1 MRVGSLFV
9 LFSSLSSI
17 PLAITAC
24 VDPSEAPL
32 SVRDRLDSGEAQLLA
47 LTAESGGSIT
57 AKRRTSDGWAS
68 GTAALSVSH
77 GELTLIAG
85 KHGALSID
93 HLALDLGPVELPR
106 SLLGYEAQL
115 TDIHIRSGRPTAS
128 ATKWTGDDLA
138 RVTAQLPLELTWSLT
153 IRGEPSPLGAPRLPP
168 VPVNLVLTG
177 DADALRA
184 ELTARSPGVLW
195 SWADLLKLEDL
206 TLFVTASTPTP

>member
-1 MRVGSLFV
+1 MRVGSLLI

-17 PLAITAC
+17 PLAISAC
-24 VDPSEAPL
+24 VDPSAAPL
-32 SVRDRLDSGEAQLLA
+32 SVRDRLASSDAQLVALA
-47 LTAESGGSIT
+47 AESGGSIT

-77 GELTLIAG
+77 GELTLAAG
-85 KHGALSID
+85 KRGSLSID
-93 HLALDLGPVELPR
+93 HLALDLDPVELPR
-106 SLLGYEAQL
+106 SLLGYEARL
-115 TDIHIRSGRPTAS
+115 TDIHLRSGRPTAS
-128 ATKWTGDDLA
+128 ATHWTGDDLA

-168 VPVNLVLTG
+168 VPIEILLTG
-177 DADALRA
+177 DADTLHADLR
-184 ELTARSPGVLW
+184 ARSPGVLW